1 MEEIIK
7 FLNENYKK
15 ALKLVDDFNITKSK
29 KWDSQ
34 TYLNELYV
42 QVGHVY
48 NVLYSIDSTK
58 EDKRI
63 INNLGDELSDVILQ
77 LINLANNLGINM
89 YEIKDYSNY
98 DCKDINGITILLG
111 QLTEAIMEIN
121 DCRFKKNRFGFNN
134 SYDFVKDRI
143 FKIFIITFQ
152 IAKQY
157 NLNLSKEF
165 KSMLTDANGFIK
177 RFKKGKSQKVE
188 YIDIYDSKENLLG
201 YCEKSMAHQ
210 LGYWHKV
217 FGCFIINSKKDKIFF
232 QLKNPAYNH
241 INTKELLEI
250 TAGGHLISGETLKNG
265 IREIKEETG
274 LNVSYNDLIFIE
286 KRKCNKTIKKDYIIR
301 EFQYYYLLD
310 LKNISL
316 LDFKNYDKNEV
327 ITFVELNIND
337 VIKLLDKKKKYI
349 KGKKIVNNKIVKV
362 KINMDNFDP
371 AFIKDGL
378 FKDLIFKIK
387 TNFLNTPIE
396 KKLNKLYKIT
406 HKVKKTNPEKFF
418 FDNGKVCNTKEF
430 IKSNIKFSVMKIQP
444 YIYKDSFITCLR
456 INYNHKSIPLQLP
469 IYSESTTNAKHNFD
483 SLCDYIDNTS
493 ASEIINNCFDQNT
506 KDLNK
511 RKSKKDK
518 K

>member
-1 MEEIIK
+1 MEDVIK
-7 FLNENYKK
+7 FLDKYYKK
-15 ALKLVDDFNITKSK
+15 ALKLVSDFDITKSK
-29 KWDSQ
+29 QWNSQ

-48 NVLYSIDSTK
+48 DVLYSIDSAK

-63 INNLGDELSDVILQ
+63 IDNLGDELSDVILQ
-77 LINLANNLGINM
+77 LINLAKNLGINM
-89 YEIKDYSNY
+89 YEIKDYLNY
-98 DCKDINGITILLG
+98 DCKDLNGITILLG
-111 QLTEAIMEIN
+111 QLTEAIMENN

-134 SYDFVKDRI
+134 SYDFVKDRL

-157 NLNLSKEF
+157 NLDLSQEF
-165 KSMLTDANGFIK
+165 QAMLTDANGFIK
-177 RFKKGKSQKVE
+177 RFKKGKKKNIE

-201 YCEKSMAHQ
+201 YCEKSEAHK

-217 FGCFIINSKKDKIFF
+217 FGCFIINSKNKKIYF
-232 QLKNPAYNH
+232 QLKNPTHNN

-274 LNVSYNDLIFIE
+274 LNVSYNDLIFVE

-327 ITFVELNIND
+327 ITFIEFNIND
-337 VIKLLDKKKKYI
+337 VIKLFNLKKSYI
-349 KGKKIVNNKIVKV
+349 IGKKLLNDKVVKV
-362 KINMDNFDP
+362 KIDLNTFDP
-371 AFIKDGL
+371 AFVKDGL
-378 FKDLIFKIK
+378 FKDLLLKIK
-387 TNFLNTPIE
+387 TNFLSSTVE
-396 KKLNKLYKIT
+396 KKLNKLHKIT
-406 HKVKKTNPEKFF
+406 TKDKKINPEKYFY
-418 FDNGKVCNTKEF
+418 DNGKVCNSKEY
-430 IKSNIKFSVMKIQP
+430 IKSNIKFTIMKIQP
-444 YIYKDSFITCLR
+444 YINKDNFIVCLR

-469 IYSESTTNAKHNFD
+469 IYIENKKEVKYDFD
-483 SLCDYIDNTS
+483 SLCDYIDANS
-493 ASEIINNCFDQNT
+493 VNEIINNCFIQKM

-511 RKSKKDK
+511 FQNKKATN
-518 K
+518 